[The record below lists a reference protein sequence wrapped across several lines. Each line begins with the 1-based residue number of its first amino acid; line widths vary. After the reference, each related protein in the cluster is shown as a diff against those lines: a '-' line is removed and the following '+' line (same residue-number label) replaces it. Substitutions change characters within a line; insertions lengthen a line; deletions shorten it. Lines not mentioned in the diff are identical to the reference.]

1 MLKILLTLCLAASF
15 GTMEAHNSG
24 VDGDPVIVVISNGND
39 MFSGGNR
46 GSGIVPISGYADT
59 TGGFVSLY
67 FAQPCGMVQ
76 ISFSNIS
83 DGSHY
88 STLVNGSGPV
98 VIPLVLSPG
107 SWTVTFT
114 LGDGTVYIG
123 EFTI

>member
-1 MLKILLTLCLAASF
+1 MLKIFFTLCLACSF
-15 GTMEAHNSG
+15 ARLDARNCTADDNP
-24 VDGDPVIVVISNGND
+24 VPIVIVTED
-39 MFSGGNR
+39 EDLSGGNR
-46 GSGIVPISGYADT
+46 GTGIVPISGYADT

-76 ISFSNIS
+76 ISFSNFS

-98 VIPLVLSPG
+98 VIPLVLSTG